1 MSVRK
6 VPQHHSEQ
14 LTLKASRQTMCPSL
28 HSSLVEVVAAKVVA
42 MLVEQE
48 EEEEEEVTAMEELEI
63 LCSSPVFCFLTGD
76 KNSCKES

>member
-48 EEEEEEVTAMEELEI
+48 EEEEVTAMEELEI

>member
-1 MSVRK
+1 M
-6 VPQHHSEQ
+6 
-14 LTLKASRQTMCPSL
+14 
-28 HSSLVEVVAAKVVA
+28 EVVAAKVVA

-48 EEEEEEVTAMEELEI
+48 EEEEEEVTAMEELQI